1 MHSFIILSSINTDIA
16 LMINSSSK
24 NKLLNKVNVF
34 VNIFRFYLIANTMSC
49 VNILNLFEIILYKN
63 FFFLN
68 RNFQLK

>member
-68 RNFQLK
+68 RNLQLK